1 MQDCIQACWRC
12 RNECQIT
19 LLNHCLP
26 MGGEH
31 VAEDHVKI
39 MMDCIQIC
47 QVAADFITRN
57 SYLYAEVCET
67 CAEIC
72 DACADSC
79 EEIGGREMERCARI
93 CRECADLCREMD
105 ETAVNKLED
114 RGSTGLGFFG

>member
-1 MQDCIQACWRC
+1 MQNYIEICWNC
-12 RNECQIT
+12 RHECQTT
-19 LLNHCLP
+19 LFNHCLP

-47 QVAADFITRN
+47 QTAADFMTRG
-57 SYLYAEVCET
+57 SGLHAEVCAA

-79 EEIGGREMERCARI
+79 EEIGGQEMERCADI
-93 CRECADLCREMD
+93 CRQCADACREMSEED
-105 ETAVNKLED
+105 EELED
-114 RGSTGLGFFG
+114 QRSTGLSFAI